1 MRQDKKIW
9 IADDDE
15 SIRWVLEKG
24 LSEAGFEV
32 STFED
37 GNEVVN
43 QLDIESPNIVLT
55 DMRMPGRDGMDLLDT
70 FKNEHP
76 NIPIIMMTAFSDL
89 ETTVEAFDNGAWDY
103 LAKPFDIHTAISKID
118 KVVRIRLAVFE
129 GRQELD

>member
-9 IADDDE
+9 VADDDE

-70 FKNEHP
+70 FKN
-76 NIPIIMMTAFSDL
+76 
-89 ETTVEAFDNGAWDY
+89 DY
-103 LAKPFDIHTAISKID
+103 PKYTHHNDDCFF
-118 KVVRIRLAVFE
+118 RLRNHS
-129 GRQELD
+129 GSL

>member
-9 IADDDE
+9 VADDDE

-89 ETTVEAFDNGAWDY
+89 ETTVKAFD
-103 LAKPFDIHTAISKID
+103 LSLIHI
-118 KVVRIRLAVFE
+118 
-129 GRQELD
+129 

>member
-9 IADDDE
+9 VADDDE

-55 DMRMPGRDGMDLLDT
+55 DMRSLVEMEWIFLILL
-70 FKNEHP
+70 KM
-76 NIPIIMMTAFSDL
+76 IIQIYPS
-89 ETTVEAFDNGAWDY
+89 
-103 LAKPFDIHTAISKID
+103 
-118 KVVRIRLAVFE
+118 
-129 GRQELD
+129 